1 MENRAGKENAM
12 ETQATTVVP
21 AVPAA
26 PARPTPLRLAS
37 AVLWSFFGVRKRRNM
52 EADLGSLSL
61 PQVVAAGLIG
71 AALFV
76 LFLVSLVRYIT
87 Q

>member
-1 MENRAGKENAM
+1 M
-12 ETQATTVVP
+12 ETQATAVAADVP
-21 AVPAA
+21 VA
-26 PARPTPLRLAS
+26 PGASARPRPLRLAS

-52 EADLGSLSL
+52 EADLGSLTL

-87 Q
+87 H